1 MVEDDPFELSRFVTA
16 QNLVFDAVLAEL
28 RAGRKETHWMWFIFP
43 QLRALGR
50 SPTAIFY
57 GISSIEEA
65 RAYLRN
71 PILAERL
78 ARTIDALIGTCDR
91 AAHDILGSP
100 DDLKLRSSMTLF
112 NEAAGKDGERF
123 RLVLDRF
130 FSGEPDQRTLELID
144 GGG

>member
-78 ARTIDALIGTCDR
+78 ARAIDALIGTCDR

-130 FSGEPDQRTLELID
+130 FSGEPDQRTLDLID